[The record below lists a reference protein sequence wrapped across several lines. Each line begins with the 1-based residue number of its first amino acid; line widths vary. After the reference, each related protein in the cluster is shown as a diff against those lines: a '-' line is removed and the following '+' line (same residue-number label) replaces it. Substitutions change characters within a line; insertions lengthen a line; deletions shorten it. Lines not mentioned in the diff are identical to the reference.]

1 MRKYCKS
8 GSKHLKHNTNYLVVI
23 TSPTPTPTPTST
35 PTPTPVYFMGR
46 IDSREISWEYEE
58 NSTPTPTPTLDS

>member
-1 MRKYCKS
+1 MAHYAF
-8 GSKHLKHNTNYLVVI
+8 LDENNVVTEVI
-23 TSPTPTPTPTST
+23 VGKDEGDGGIDWYPT

-58 NSTPTPTPTLDS
+58 NSTPTPTPTPNS

>member
-1 MRKYCKS
+1 MAVQIVHR
-8 GSKHLKHNTNYLVVI
+8 
-23 TSPTPTPTPTST
+23 T

-58 NSTPTPTPTLDS
+58 NSTPTPTPTPNS